1 MTFKTVLLR
10 GAGLGAVAALALGA
24 TAHAQTETPKPAYKH
39 HKHYVAP
46 APANAAALD
55 EIRALKAEVDDL
67 KARLDAQGQAQQAT
81 AAQVAQTQTQVQE
94 VAANAESAQAKVETI
109 PEQVNVAVGQLPK
122 PKPSWA
128 DKTQVGSTVFA
139 DFSNIDQKNNGAPV
153 APSGTAFDIKR
164 AYLTVDH
171 QFNDIYSANLTTDFQ
186 YTTAGGLNTTE
197 LFIKK
202 AYVQAKYF
210 NWLTIRAG
218 SADLPWVPFVE
229 SLYGYRYVE
238 KVLIDETSFGTSAD
252 WGVHVLG
259 SLDPLGSPTGPVVSY
274 QVSAIDGTGYKAPPG
289 TSSAPRTDTLDLEG
303 RLSVKWMDF
312 TAGIGGYTGKLGKDA
327 SAITTATTATS
338 YSTSTGFN
346 SLTSPIPITHHTASR
361 FDAVLAYTGGPFRAG
376 VEYFSADDWTAV
388 TSVAPDKAD
397 GYSVF
402 GSYQFLPQW
411 AIFGRYDDV
420 KPNKLTASA
429 KEFDYY
435 NIGLGYTPVKGVDI
449 SFVYKH
455 DEVDHGTFA
464 TSNGTIGNTATVA
477 GKSNDGTY
485 DEVGVFTQLKY

>member
-1 MTFKTVLLR
+1 MTIKTALLR
-10 GAGLGAVAALALGA
+10 GAALGVFA
-24 TAHAQTETPKPAYKH
+24 TLAAGMTAHAATVVKHRKH
-39 HKHYVAP
+39 HVVTVVHESGSSEEV
-46 APANAAALD
+46 
-55 EIRALKAEVDDL
+55 RVLKAEVDEL
-67 KARLDAQGQAQQAT
+67 RARLDAQSQQQQAT
-81 AAQVAQTQTQVQE
+81 AAQVSQTQAQVQE
-94 VAANAESAQAKVETI
+94 VAASAESAQEKIETV
-109 PEQVNVAVGQLPK
+109 PEQVNVAIGQLPK

-128 DKTQVGSTVFA
+128 DKTQIGSTVFA

-186 YTTAGGLNTTE
+186 YSTAGGLNTTE
-197 LFIKK
+197 LYIKK
-202 AYVQAKYF
+202 AYLQAKYF

-238 KVLIDETSFGTSAD
+238 KTLIDATNFGTSAD

-259 SLDPLGSPTGPVVSY
+259 SSDPLGSPTGPVVSY

-289 TSSAPRTDTLDLEG
+289 TGSAPRTDTLDVEG
-303 RLSVKWMDF
+303 RLSVKWLDF
-312 TAGIGGYTGKLGKDA
+312 TAGVGGYTGKLGKDA

-361 FDAVLAYTGGPFRAG
+361 FDAILAYTGGPFRAG

-388 TSVAPDKAD
+388 TSIAPDKAD
-397 GYSVF
+397 GYSIF
-402 GSYQFLPQW
+402 GSYQFMPQW

-420 KPNKLTASA
+420 KPNKDTAST
-429 KEFDYY
+429 KELTYY
-435 NIGLGYTPVKGVDI
+435 NVGLGYTPVKGVDL
-449 SFVYKH
+449 SLVYKR
-455 DEVDHGTFA
+455 DEVDHGTFS
-464 TSNGTIGNTATVA
+464 TSNGTIGNSATVA
-477 GKSNDGTY
+477 GKANDGTY
-485 DEVGVFTQLKY
+485 DEVGVFAQLKY